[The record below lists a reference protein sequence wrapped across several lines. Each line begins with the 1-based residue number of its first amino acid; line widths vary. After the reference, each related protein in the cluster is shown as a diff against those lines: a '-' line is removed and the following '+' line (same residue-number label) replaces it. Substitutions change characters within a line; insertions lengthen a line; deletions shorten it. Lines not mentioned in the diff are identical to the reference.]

1 MKVARTSSPIR
12 FDDLDRLR
20 LQLLFEE
27 RTLEG
32 FEKQMIKYCRWLLK
46 MSPPDREKH
55 YRSVSRMAHAVRT
68 YFGGGGIPYYEPE
81 CKCPM
86 CVEWYPLAEREVE
99 LNTEQEKARRLREK
113 MTPKPPNPSFIY
125 LVLDERTGCIK
136 IGRSKTPSA
145 RERTLQSENPAHRML
160 FVHPADAD
168 LERHLHRQFAEYQVR
183 GEWFRLSE
191 AQIESIK
198 RLLRNQN

>member
-1 MKVARTSSPIR
+1 MRVAKTFAPIR
-12 FDDLDRLR
+12 FDDLDRWR

-27 RTLEG
+27 RMLEG
-32 FEKQMIKYCRWLLK
+32 FEKQVIKYCRWVLK
-46 MSPPDREKH
+46 MSPSDREKH
-55 YRSVSRMAHAVRT
+55 YRSLSRMAHAART
-68 YFGGGGIPYYEPE
+68 YRGRGMPYERE
-81 CKCPM
+81 CECECPM
-86 CVEWYPLAEREVE
+86 CMEWYPRAERQVKKNAEE
-99 LNTEQEKARRLREK
+99 EKARRLHEK
-113 MTPKPPNPSFIY
+113 MTPRPPKPSFIY

-160 FVHPADAD
+160 FFRAADAEF
-168 LERHLHRQFAEYQVR
+168 ERQLHRQFAECQVR

-198 RLLRNQN
+198 RHLRNQN